1 MGVLTNPKYEYF
13 AQEVAKGIN
22 CSEAY
27 QKAGFK
33 EHPTNGYRLKNSE
46 RIRSRIEEI
55 LNKRE
60 EKFLRADVQAANAAA
75 VDRKWVLQELIG
87 LASEARN
94 AGDRGAAARS
104 LELVGKEMGMFIQ
117 RTEIGAPGDF
127 ANLDSNNAILDA
139 VALEL
144 GAETAAS
151 LRAIISPQQAQQP
164 MKTIEHD
171 TKEVIEHQSRD
182 CDDQ

>member
-1 MGVLTNPKYEYF
+1 MGVLINAKHEAF
-13 AQEVAKGIN
+13 AQHIANGTTLYK
-22 CSEAY
+22 AY
-27 QKAGFK
+27 VLA
-33 EHPTNGYRLKNSE
+33 GYRESRPNACTLKQRPEILE
-46 RIRSRIEEI
+46 RIDELLERKNNILERS
-55 LNKRE
+55 
-60 EKFLRADVQAANAAA
+60 ATMAANAMA

-151 LRAIISPQQAQQP
+151 LRAIISPQQATQP
-164 MKTIEHD
+164 MKVIEHD
-171 TKEVIEHQSRD
+171 VKEVIEHPSRD
-182 CDDQ
+182 CDEK